1 MYQVDVASTIID
13 GRRNREELRLRL
25 RLRPGLR
32 LRLLLEVEADVEDV
46 SVGDDVV
53 LSLQPLLAAAGGL
66 GATPRLDE
74 VAPRNH
80 LAADEPPRDVGV
92 DRRRRVKRGQALSE
106 RPRAS
111 LLVAAREEREQ
122 PGRLEEAGEHLL
134 EAAGAVAE
142 LRGFVG
148 RELGQLGLQLEV
160 DAAVAV

>member
-1 MYQVDVASTIID
+1 MYQVDVTSTIID

-32 LRLLLEVEADVEDV
+32 LQLLLEVEADVEDV

-80 LAADEPPRDVGV
+80 FAADESARDVGV
-92 DRRRRVKRGQALSE
+92 DRRRRIERRSPLRE
-106 RPRAS
+106 RPGPR
-111 LLVAAREEREQ
+111 LLIAAGEEREQ
-122 PGRLEEAGEHLL
+122 SGRLEEVRQHPL
-134 EAAGAVAE
+134 EARGPVAE
-142 LRGFVG
+142 LG
-148 RELGQLGLQLEV
+148 RLLGRQLGQLGLQLEV
-160 DAAVAV
+160 DAAVA